1 MQHFG
6 SAQQS
11 LWMHLLNLATPQEL
25 PKERKSILKWR
36 HSHRE
41 PLGGSLTPFLSRSNE
56 GRSNRIREHPG
67 ALSYVARQTSSLS
80 DEIPL
85 ACSDQVFC
93 LSYTTQTA
101 VVSRGMTKCS
111 NVAVLVFTMGHQ
123 KKTMFMKDIYQ
134 RYNRSYCHSL
144 HTFMLTNT
152 STHCCINKHSGTH
165 VTPVTAPNRNGYFFI
180 KQIPLALW
188 KGEDIQSLKKVESTN
203 CHTSPVS
210 LGSGYCPWTLKS
222 GQGCPLNGSL
232 KK

>member
-1 MQHFG
+1 MFHATLWVSTAVPLNAPTVSRNSSG
-6 SAQQS
+6 VAQREKKYS
-11 LWMHLLNLATPQEL
+11 EVTSFPQ
-25 PKERKSILKWR
+25 R
-36 HSHRE
+36 
-41 PLGGSLTPFLSRSNE
+41 TSRGPTHAFFVQIKRGPVKQNKRAP
-56 GRSNRIREHPG
+56 RSSQLCSKTE
-67 ALSYVARQTSSLS
+67 TSSLS

-111 NVAVLVFTMGHQ
+111 NVAVLVYTMGHQ

-134 RYNRSYCHSL
+134 RYHRSYCHSL

-180 KQIPLALW
+180 KQILLAL
-188 KGEDIQSLKKVESTN
+188 
-203 CHTSPVS
+203 
-210 LGSGYCPWTLKS
+210 
-222 GQGCPLNGSL
+222 
-232 KK
+232 